1 MQRTVLMAR
10 HALLRH
16 LRRPGFILL
25 TLAVPLIGLVVT
37 LVMGT
42 VMQDAATAQVGGDMP
57 GDSNGTIGYVD
68 QASLIEQVPESIPD
82 ARLRAFPDVDAARA
96 AVQDGDITAFYLIPA
111 DYLETGSVTR
121 FAPQM
126 QIATP
131 NEPLIRRLIRANLL
145 PGADTRRAE
154 RLVSPLSLET
164 VRLDAEGQPAPAER
178 GQTDGD
184 NPLTFAVPYIFAM
197 MLFITIISSS
207 GFMLQSVTE
216 EKENRTIEILLTS
229 LRPWQI
235 LAGKV
240 AGLGLLGLIQVSI
253 WLLAARLLL
262 TLSTRQFN
270 LFGSFELPGY
280 VWGLALLYFV
290 LGYLVYASLLA
301 GVGATVTTTREGSQ
315 LTTLVVLPFIVPL
328 WFIGAIIEQ
337 PDSPLALALS
347 LVPLTAPVTMVMR
360 LALTDVVWWQVL
372 LSLLLLLGT
381 VLLFVWGAGRIFR
394 VTTLLA
400 GKKFNVGEIF
410 QALRTGS
417 AG

>member
-42 VMQDAATAQVGGDMP
+42 VMQDAATAQMSGDTP
-57 GDSNGTIGYVD
+57 GDNNGTVGYVD
-68 QASLIEQVPESIPD
+68 QAGLIGQVPETISAD
-82 ARLRAFPDVDAARA
+82 RLRAFPDVDAARA
-96 AVQDGDITAFYLIPA
+96 AVRADEITAFYLIPA
-111 DYLETGSVTR
+111 DYLESGSVTR
-121 FAPQM
+121 FSPQM
-126 QIATP
+126 AIVTADEQ
-131 NEPLIRRLIRANLL
+131 LIRRLIRANLL
-145 PGADTRRAE
+145 PDEDARRAE
-154 RLVSPLSLET
+154 RLVDPLRLET
-164 VRLDAEGQPAPAER
+164 VRLDAEGQLAPVER
-178 GQTDGD
+178 GQAGGD

-207 GFMLQSVTE
+207 SFMLQSVTE

-253 WLLAARLLL
+253 WLLAGRLLL
-262 TLSTRQFN
+262 ALSTRRLN
-270 LFGSFELPGY
+270 IFGSFELPGY

-290 LGYLVYASLLA
+290 LGYLVYAGLLA

-337 PDSPLALALS
+337 PDSLLALALS
-347 LVPLTAPVTMVMR
+347 MVPLTAPVTMVMR

-381 VLLFVWGAGRIFR
+381 VLLFIWGAGRIFR

-400 GKKFNVGEIF
+400 GKKFNVGEII

-417 AG
+417 AA